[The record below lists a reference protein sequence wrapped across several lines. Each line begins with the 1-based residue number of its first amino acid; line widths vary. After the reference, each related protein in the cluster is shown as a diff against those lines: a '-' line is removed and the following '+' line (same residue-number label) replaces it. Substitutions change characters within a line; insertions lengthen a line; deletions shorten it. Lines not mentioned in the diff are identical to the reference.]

1 MLNSMKEA
9 EDLVYHS
16 YVKAIGNIH
25 ERDDAKIRKPELTRQ
40 LFDLLQSPDQGQ
52 RYILVTGSKG
62 KGSTSRMISSILA
75 HLGFK
80 VGLFTSP
87 HLVHFNERIRINGKA
102 ITDEDFIRLSNQ
114 IVEPVRTIQDQL
126 SPNQYIGPIGINL
139 AIAVLYFKEKGTDI
153 NIIECGRG
161 GKYDDTSILHN
172 EYAVITPVMEE
183 HVPNLG
189 PTLEDIV
196 SHKIGIVKQNTKAVY
211 ISEQIGTLSII
222 KDKLKKLSAVKKF
235 YYNMDF
241 LANHVSLN
249 TRGTQFDIQTSH
261 ASYQNLNLPLLGSFQ
276 AVNAATAVKVCEDI
290 IDGHIPYDTLAKC
303 LQSLQWP
310 GRCEVINHNPTV
322 ILDGTINRQ
331 SALYLQDV
339 LQSIGSSKIVTIV
352 GVPADKDYKGVI
364 RVLSEFSSK
373 IIVTK
378 PDISHL
384 IFPKDAGEYAK
395 SLLAASCETSLLVNA
410 IALAKDE
417 PDVDTILI
425 AGTQT
430 LIANAKRLWH
440 QSLLDIGM

>member
-1 MLNSMKEA
+1 
-9 EDLVYHS
+9 
-16 YVKAIGNIH
+16 
-25 ERDDAKIRKPELTRQ
+25 
-40 LFDLLQSPDQGQ
+40 
-52 RYILVTGSKG
+52 
-62 KGSTSRMISSILA
+62 MISSILA

-80 VGLFTSP
+80 VGLFSSP

-102 ITDEDFIRLSNQ
+102 ITDEDFIRLSNR
-114 IVEPVRTIQDQL
+114 VLEPVRSIQDHL
-126 SPNQYIGPIGINL
+126 PSDQYIGPIGINL
-139 AIAVLYFKEKGTDI
+139 AIAVLYFKENGTDI
-153 NIIECGRG
+153 NVIECGRG
-161 GKYDDTSILHN
+161 GQFDDTNILHN

-183 HVPNLG
+183 HIPNLG
-189 PTLEDIV
+189 PTLADIV
-196 SHKIGIVKQNTKAVY
+196 SHKIGIVKQDTKAVY
-211 ISEQIGTLSII
+211 ISEQIGTLSLI
-222 KDKLKKLSAVKKF
+222 KEKLKKLSVVKKA
-235 YYNMDF
+235 YYNTDF
-241 LANHVSLN
+241 LANHVSLSPKG
-249 TRGTQFDIQTSH
+249 TRFNIQTSH

-290 IDGHIPYDTLAKC
+290 INGPIPYEPLAKC

-310 GRCEVINHNPTV
+310 GRCEVIDHNPTV

-331 SALYLQDV
+331 SALYLQEV

-384 IFPKDAGEYAK
+384 IFPEDAGEYAK
-395 SLLAASCETSLLVNA
+395 SLLPSSSETSLLVNA
-410 IALAKDE
+410 IALAKEEQDA
-417 PDVDTILI
+417 DTILI

-440 QSLLDIGM
+440 QSLLDIGI